1 MMDPP
6 EPSRQALLVLRINP
20 ARILGWLSLMVA
32 ILALGGLFVNNA
44 HLFMSSESVREFEPL
59 LRQFQL
65 DAEHNLPTW
74 VASGLLLL
82 NGCLLVC
89 IGGTARAASDPDWLY
104 WTALGLIFF
113 VLSLDEFVSAHEA
126 MGRALQGAGDF
137 SGAFHY
143 AWVIPVG
150 LGLLVL
156 GAVYLRFFL
165 RLPIRTRL
173 LILGSAALYIGGAL
187 GAEMVGGAMV
197 SAEGWSPRY
206 ALTTWAEETL
216 ELAGQVLFAY
226 TLLDFAVRR
235 NAPLAAR

>member
-1 MMDPP
+1 MADDA
-6 EPSRQALLVLRINP
+6 EPSQQKLLVLRIDP
-20 ARILGWLSLMVA
+20 ARLLMWLLVMVA

-44 HLFMSSESVREFEPL
+44 YLFIGSDGVREFEPL

-89 IGGTARAASDPDWLY
+89 IGGTARAASDTDWPY

-137 SGAFHY
+137 RGAFHY

-156 GAVYLRFFL
+156 GAIYLRFFL
-165 RLPIRTRL
+165 RLPMRTRL

-206 ALTTWAEETL
+206 ALTTWIEETL
-216 ELAGQVLFAY
+216 ELAGQVLFTYA
-226 TLLDFAVRR
+226 LLDFAVRR
-235 NAPLAAR
+235 FAPLAAR